1 METVVATGHTTESDS
16 VRAGRSAAA
25 RALADLPSDR
35 VDFCHLFCSPEY
47 EYDGVIE
54 GVRTAIGSEAALLGC
69 SAAGEFTGTDVAT
82 ESVVVGLV
90 TSDSLRFFTGLGT
103 GLRTSVP
110 NAVREAVADLP
121 TTVSG
126 YPYLSAI
133 SLHDGLSGVGE
144 QLALVAQQK
153 LGPRVS
159 VVGGAASDRYEQDA
173 THVFRNDT
181 IADDAIGIA
190 LVASRDRLP
199 IAVGHGHQPISEP
212 VTVTA
217 ADGCVVSELDG
228 RSAYD
233 VWESTVR
240 ECVRAEFG
248 VEIDTVPPTGT
259 QMLKIMGAF
268 EFGVDQGGTYKIRW
282 PRVEADDG
290 TLRFAVE
297 IPEGT
302 VLRVMY
308 GSPESQIESARDTIR
323 QAMAETDA
331 AIAGAFV
338 YDCACREII
347 LEDRFPEAVTAMRE
361 ELGSP
366 LCGYETYGEMC
377 LQMGQLSGFHNTS
390 SVVMLLPK

>member
-1 METVVATGHTTESDS
+1 METVVSTGHATDSESA
-16 VRAGRSAAA
+16 RAGRHAADS
-25 RALADLPSDR
+25 ALAELPTDR

-47 EYDGVIE
+47 AYEKVIDGV
-54 GVRTAIGSEAALLGC
+54 RSSIGSGAELLGC
-69 SAAGEFTGTDVAT
+69 SAAGEFTGNIVAT
-82 ESVVVGLV
+82 ESVVVALV
-90 TSDSLRFFTGLGT
+90 ASDSLRFFTGLGT
-103 GLRTSVP
+103 GLRTSVS
-110 NAVREAVADLP
+110 NTVREAVGDLP
-121 TTVSG
+121 TEVGG

-159 VVGGAASDRYEQDA
+159 VVGGAASDRYEQEA
-173 THVFRNDT
+173 THVFTNDT
-181 IADDAIGIA
+181 VTDDAVAIA
-190 LVASRDRLP
+190 LVASQDRLP
-199 IAVGHGHQPISEP
+199 IAVGHGHEPISEP
-212 VTVTA
+212 MTVTA

-228 RSAYD
+228 RPAYE
-233 VWESTVR
+233 VWEAAVR
-240 ECVRAEFG
+240 EHVQAEFG
-248 VEIDTVPPTGT
+248 VEIDEVPPTGP
-259 QMLKIMGAF
+259 QMLRIMGAF

-308 GSPESQIESARDTIR
+308 GRPDAQIESARETVR
-323 QAMAETDA
+323 EAMAKTDDS
-331 AIAGAFV
+331 IAGAFV

-347 LEDRFPEAVTAMRE
+347 LEDRFQDGVSAMSE
-361 ELGSP
+361 ELGAP